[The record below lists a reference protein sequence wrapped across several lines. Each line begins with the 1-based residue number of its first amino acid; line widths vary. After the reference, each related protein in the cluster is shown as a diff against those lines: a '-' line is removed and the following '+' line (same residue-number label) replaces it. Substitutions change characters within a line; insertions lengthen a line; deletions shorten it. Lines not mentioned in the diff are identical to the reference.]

1 MMHSTMYVIQN
12 VTNGPE
18 SDEIVI
24 QSVELVA
31 SKSAQYASLALGNFY
46 KWWQN
51 IVIEK
56 RATFKTRNR
65 TA

>member
-1 MMHSTMYVIQN
+1 MYVIQN

-46 KWWQN
+46 KW
-51 IVIEK
+51 
-56 RATFKTRNR
+56 
-65 TA
+65 